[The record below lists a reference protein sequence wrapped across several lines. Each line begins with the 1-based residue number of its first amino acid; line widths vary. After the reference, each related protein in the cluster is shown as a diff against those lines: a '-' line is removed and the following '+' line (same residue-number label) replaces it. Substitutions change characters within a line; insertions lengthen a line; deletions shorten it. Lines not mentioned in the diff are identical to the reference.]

1 QRRLAHVDAGN
12 GGASASHGL
21 AEDAAAAAHVQHL
34 LAGQADALIDPVDPP
49 RADLVQP
56 LALAFHVP
64 PAVRKRVG
72 TGSFRADRVA
82 HDCFPETGAAA
93 GGGKVDMMP
102 VY

>member
-1 QRRLAHVDAGN
+1 VDAGD

-34 LAGQADALIDPVDPP
+34 LAGQADALIDPVDPQ
-49 RADLVQP
+49 RVDLVQR
-56 LALAFHVP
+56 LELAFHVP
-64 PAVRKRVG
+64 PAVG
-72 TGSFRADRVA
+72 EGFELGDFGAIDVA
-82 HDCFPETGAAA
+82 HDGFPETGAAA